1 MRIEQV
7 VEILEGEIIVG
18 QDQSNMEVR
27 FAFGSDLMSDVLA
40 YAVKDSGQSL
50 LLTGLM
56 NSQVIR
62 TAEMLD
68 LCAIV
73 FVRGK
78 TPTEDV
84 IELAKE
90 NNLVLISTSKT
101 MYLSAGLLY
110 TNGLEGIPV

>member
-1 MRIEQV
+1 MRVEEV
-7 VEILEGEIIVG
+7 VEILDGTIIVG
-18 QDQSNMEVR
+18 QDKKNLEVR

-40 YAVKDSGQSL
+40 YAVKDSAQSL

-84 IELAKE
+84 IALAEE
-90 NNLVLISTSKT
+90 NNVVLISTTKT
-101 MYLSAGLLY
+101 MYQSAGLLY